1 MINDSSLDPR
11 ITFYPIEIQEFL
23 PDIGKEFLWNV
34 EKFNSF
40 FFFFFQFVI
49 KLREN
54 CDIRFINR
62 GIILLENITRVCN

>member
-1 MINDSSLDPR
+1 MLKNLTP
-11 ITFYPIEIQEFL
+11 
-23 PDIGKEFLWNV
+23 
-34 EKFNSF
+34 
-40 FFFFFQFVI
+40 FFFQFVI

>member
-11 ITFYPIEIQEFL
+11 ITFYPIEILKFL
-23 PDIGKEFLWNV
+23 KSDIGKEILWNV
-34 EKFNSF
+34 EKFNS
-40 FFFFFQFVI
+40 FFFQFVI

>member
-1 MINDSSLDPR
+1 MINDSSLDSR
-11 ITFYPIEIQEFL
+11 ITFYPIEILKFL
-23 PDIGKEFLWNV
+23 KSDIGKEILWNV
-34 EKFNSF
+34 EKFNS
-40 FFFFFQFVI
+40 FFFFQFVI